1 MHVVTD
7 AVPAV
12 IKCLASNVD
21 ISEVLQAKGFESV
34 KPEKWHQDCN
44 FHSQGKALEITNTD
58 I

>member
-7 AVPAV
+7 AVQAV

-34 KPEKWHQDCN
+34 KPEK
-44 FHSQGKALEITNTD
+44 
-58 I
+58 